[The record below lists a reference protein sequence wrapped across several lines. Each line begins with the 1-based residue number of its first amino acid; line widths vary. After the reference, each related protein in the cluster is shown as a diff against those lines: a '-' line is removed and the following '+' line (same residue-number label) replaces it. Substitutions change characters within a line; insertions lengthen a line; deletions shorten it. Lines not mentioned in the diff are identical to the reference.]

1 MTKGKPR
8 DRRKEQQWRR
18 WIQSWRASG
27 LSVRAF
33 CARHGLTQAHFY
45 AWRRELQ
52 RRDAEQP
59 TFVPVCV
66 VADDVPARDERVDVM
81 LRGGRTVRVGPGFDA
96 ATLRQVVAVLEEGSS
111 C

>member
-8 DRRKEQQWRR
+8 DRPKEQQWRR
-18 WIQSWRASG
+18 WIETWRASRPT
-27 LSVRAF
+27 VRAF
-33 CARHGLTQAHFY
+33 CARYRLAQARFY

-52 RRDAEQP
+52 RRNAEQP

-66 VADDVPARDERVDVM
+66 VADDVSAREECVDVVR
-81 LRGGRTVRVGPGFDA
+81 RGGRTVRVGPGFDA
-96 ATLRQVVAVLEEGSS
+96 ATLRPVAAVLEEGLS